1 MRRSLARSSAGCD
14 VCRADEMTRRHFM
27 NIAAR
32 SMLGVR
38 VLPYLGGLASLV
50 ARADGSSSSP
60 GATASSVIYLFMS
73 GGMSHLDT
81 FDPKPKRKELM
92 GPTEVIGSRAD
103 GIQVSGFLPKSAEVM
118 NKVCVINSMTST
130 DGAHEHG
137 SYILHTSYKMRGTV
151 EHPALGAWVIKL
163 GGKHKEDI
171 PGFVAID
178 TPPELSSGGFFGPTY
193 GAAPIGDPKQ
203 GLQDCRRPASVSAP
217 DFERRL
223 ALADRLN
230 RNFHEKFP
238 HEDVAAYSSLYE
250 QAVRLMKSKD
260 LKAFDIGDETAATK
274 ELYGESRFAQG
285 CLLARRLVEHGVRF
299 VEVSLGGWDT
309 HFDNFTAVEARCA
322 DFDQAYAALI
332 NDLAS
337 RGLLDK
343 TLVVVGTE
351 FGRTPEIQPQNRGG
365 RDHHPAAFSCL
376 LAGGGVKGGFKYG
389 STDGRGSRVRE
400 NPVQI
405 SDLNATIAHAL
416 GLELNEKLQ
425 SPSKRPFTIAD
436 AGVPVMGVF
445 A

>member
-1 MRRSLARSSAGCD
+1 MRRSSSSSCD

-38 VLPYLGGLASLV
+38 VMPYLGGLASLV
-50 ARADGSSSSP
+50 ARADGATSAP

-81 FDPKPKRKELM
+81 FDPKPKRKDLM
-92 GPTEVIGSRAD
+92 GRTEVIGSRAD
-103 GIQVSGFLPKSAEVM
+103 GIQVSGFLPKSAAVM
-118 NKVCVINSMTST
+118 DKVCVINSMTST

-137 SYILHTSYKMRGTV
+137 SYILHTSFPMRGTV

-163 GGKHKEDI
+163 GGKLKQDI

-178 TPPELSSGGFFGPTY
+178 TPAELSSAGFFGPTY

-203 GLQDCRRPASVSAP
+203 GLQDCRPPSSVSEA
-217 DFERRL
+217 DFQRRL

-230 RNFHEKFP
+230 RNFHEKVP

-250 QAVRLMKSKD
+250 QAVRLMKSED
-260 LKAFDIGDETAATK
+260 LKAFNIESETAATK
-274 ELYGESRFAQG
+274 ELYGPSRFAQG

-299 VEVSLGGWDT
+299 VEVTLGGWDT

-322 DFDQAYAALI
+322 EFDQAYAALI
-332 NDLAS
+332 GDLAS
-337 RGLLDK
+337 RGLLEK

-351 FGRTPEIQPQNRGG
+351 FGRTPEIQEQNRAG
-365 RDHHPAAFSCL
+365 RDHHPGAFSCV

-389 STDGRGSRVRE
+389 ATDGSGKKVRE
-400 NPVQI
+400 NHVKIP
-405 SDLNATIAHAL
+405 DLNATIAHAL
-416 GLELNEKLQ
+416 GLELDKKIQ

-436 AGVPVMGVF
+436 QGVPVLGVF

>member
-1 MRRSLARSSAGCD
+1 MRKSRSSSSSD
-14 VCRADEMTRRHFM
+14 VFHADEMTRRHFM

-38 VLPYLGGLASLV
+38 VMPYLGGLASLV
-50 ARADGSSSSP
+50 ARADGATSAP

-81 FDPKPKRKELM
+81 FDPKPKRKDLM
-92 GPTEVIGSRAD
+92 GRTEVIGSRAD
-103 GIQVSGFLPKSAEVM
+103 GIQVSGFLPKSAAVM
-118 NKVCVINSMTST
+118 DKVCVINSMTST

-137 SYILHTSYKMRGTV
+137 SYILHTSFPMRGTV

-163 GGKHKEDI
+163 GGKLKQDI

-178 TPPELSSGGFFGPTY
+178 TPAELSSAGFFGPTY

-203 GLQDCRRPASVSAP
+203 GLQDCRPPSSVSEA
-217 DFERRL
+217 DFQRRL

-250 QAVRLMKSKD
+250 QAVRLMKSED
-260 LKAFDIGDETAATK
+260 LKAFNIESETAATK
-274 ELYGESRFAQG
+274 ELYGPSRFAQG

-299 VEVSLGGWDT
+299 VEVTLGGWDT

-322 DFDQAYAALI
+322 EFDQAYAALI
-332 NDLAS
+332 GDLAS
-337 RGLLDK
+337 RGLLEK

-351 FGRTPEIQPQNRGG
+351 VGRTPEIQEQNRAG
-365 RDHHPAAFSCL
+365 RDHHPGAFSCV

-389 STDGRGSRVRE
+389 ATDGSGKKVRE
-400 NPVQI
+400 NHVKIP
-405 SDLNATIAHAL
+405 DLNATIAHAL
-416 GLELNEKLQ
+416 GLELDKKIQ

-436 AGVPVMGVF
+436 QGVPVLGVF

>member
-1 MRRSLARSSAGCD
+1 
-14 VCRADEMTRRHFM
+14 
-27 NIAAR
+27 
-32 SMLGVR
+32 MLGVR
-38 VLPYLGGLASLV
+38 VMPYLGGLASLV
-50 ARADGSSSSP
+50 ARADGATSAP

-81 FDPKPKRKELM
+81 FDPKPKRKDLM
-92 GPTEVIGSRAD
+92 GRTEVIGSRAD
-103 GIQVSGFLPKSAEVM
+103 GIQVSGFLPKSAAVM
-118 NKVCVINSMTST
+118 DKVCVINSMTST

-137 SYILHTSYKMRGTV
+137 SYILHTSFPMRGTV

-163 GGKHKEDI
+163 GGKLKQDI

-178 TPPELSSGGFFGPTY
+178 TPAELSSAGFFGPTY

-203 GLQDCRRPASVSAP
+203 GLQDCRPPSSVSEA
-217 DFERRL
+217 DFQRRL

-250 QAVRLMKSKD
+250 QAVRLMKSED
-260 LKAFDIGDETAATK
+260 LKAFNIESETAATK
-274 ELYGESRFAQG
+274 ELYGPSRFAQG

-299 VEVSLGGWDT
+299 VEVTLGGWDT

-322 DFDQAYAALI
+322 EFDQAYAALI
-332 NDLAS
+332 GDLAS
-337 RGLLDK
+337 RGLLEK

-351 FGRTPEIQPQNRGG
+351 FGRTPEIQEQNRAG
-365 RDHHPAAFSCL
+365 RDHHPGAFSCV

-389 STDGRGSRVRE
+389 ATDGSGKKVRE
-400 NPVQI
+400 NHVKIP
-405 SDLNATIAHAL
+405 DLNATIAHAL
-416 GLELNEKLQ
+416 GLELTKKIQ

-436 AGVPVMGVF
+436 QGVPVLGVF

>member
-1 MRRSLARSSAGCD
+1 MRKSRSSASGD
-14 VCRADEMTRRHFM
+14 VFHADEMTRRHFM

-38 VLPYLGGLASLV
+38 VMPYLGGLASLV
-50 ARADGSSSSP
+50 ARADGATSAP

-81 FDPKPKRKELM
+81 FDPKPKRKDLM
-92 GPTEVIGSRAD
+92 GRTEVIGSRAD

-118 NKVCVINSMTST
+118 DKVCVINSMTST

-137 SYILHTSYKMRGTV
+137 SYILHTSFPMRGTV

-163 GGKHKEDI
+163 GGKLKQDI

-178 TPPELSSGGFFGPTY
+178 TPAELSSAGFFGPTY

-203 GLQDCRRPASVSAP
+203 GLQDCRPPASVSES
-217 DFERRL
+217 DFQRRL

-230 RNFHEKFP
+230 RSFHEKFP

-250 QAVRLMKSKD
+250 QAVRLMKSED
-260 LKAFDIGDETAATK
+260 LKAFNIESETAATK
-274 ELYGESRFAQG
+274 ELYGQSRFAQG

-299 VEVSLGGWDT
+299 VEVTLGGWDT

-322 DFDQAYAALI
+322 EFDQAYAALI
-332 NDLAS
+332 GDLAS
-337 RGLLDK
+337 RGLLEK

-351 FGRTPEIQPQNRGG
+351 FGRTPEIQEQNRAG
-365 RDHHPAAFSCL
+365 RDHHPGAFSCV

-389 STDGRGSRVRE
+389 ATDGSGKKVRE
-400 NPVQI
+400 NHVKIP
-405 SDLNATIAHAL
+405 DLNATIGHAL
-416 GLELNEKLQ
+416 GLELDKKIQ

-436 AGVPVMGVF
+436 QGVPVLGVF

>member
-1 MRRSLARSSAGCD
+1 MRKSRSSASCD
-14 VCRADEMTRRHFM
+14 VCHADEMTRRHFM

-38 VLPYLGGLASLV
+38 VMPYLGGLASLV
-50 ARADGSSSSP
+50 ARADGSTSAP

-81 FDPKPKRKELM
+81 FDPKPKRKDLM
-92 GPTEVIGSRAD
+92 GRTEVIGSSAD
-103 GIQVSGFLPKSAEVM
+103 GIQVSGFLPKSAAVM
-118 NKVCVINSMTST
+118 DKVCVINSMTST

-137 SYILHTSYKMRGTV
+137 SYILHTSFPMRGTV

-163 GGKHKEDI
+163 GGKLKQDI

-178 TPPELSSGGFFGPTY
+178 TPAELSSAGFFGPTY

-203 GLQDCRRPASVSAP
+203 GLQDCRPPASVSES
-217 DFERRL
+217 DFQRRL

-230 RNFHEKFP
+230 RSFHEKFP

-250 QAVRLMKSKD
+250 QAVRLMKSED
-260 LKAFDIGDETAATK
+260 LKAFNIEGESAATK
-274 ELYGESRFAQG
+274 ELYGQSRFAQG

-299 VEVSLGGWDT
+299 VEVTLGGWDT
-309 HFDNFTAVEARCA
+309 HFDNFTAVEARCSE
-322 DFDQAYAALI
+322 FDQAYAALI
-332 NDLAS
+332 GDLAS
-337 RGLLDK
+337 RGLLEK

-351 FGRTPEIQPQNRGG
+351 FGRTPEIQEQNRAG
-365 RDHHPAAFSCL
+365 RDHHPGAFSCV

-389 STDGRGSRVRE
+389 ETDGSGKKVRE
-400 NPVQI
+400 NHVKIP
-405 SDLNATIAHAL
+405 DLNATIGHAL
-416 GLELNEKLQ
+416 GLELDKKIQ

-436 AGVPVMGVF
+436 QGVPVLGVF

>member
-1 MRRSLARSSAGCD
+1 
-14 VCRADEMTRRHFM
+14 
-27 NIAAR
+27 
-32 SMLGVR
+32 MLGVR
-38 VLPYLGGLASLV
+38 VMPYLGGLASLV
-50 ARADGSSSSP
+50 ARADGATSAP

-81 FDPKPKRKELM
+81 FDPKPKRKDLM
-92 GPTEVIGSRAD
+92 GRTEVIGSRAD
-103 GIQVSGFLPKSAEVM
+103 GIQVSGFLPKSAAVM
-118 NKVCVINSMTST
+118 DKVCVINSMTST

-137 SYILHTSYKMRGTV
+137 SYILHTSFPMRGTV

-163 GGKHKEDI
+163 GGKLKQDI

-178 TPPELSSGGFFGPTY
+178 TPAELSSAGFFGPTY

-203 GLQDCRRPASVSAP
+203 GLQDCRPPSSVSEA
-217 DFERRL
+217 DFQRRL

-250 QAVRLMKSKD
+250 QAVRLMKSED
-260 LKAFDIGDETAATK
+260 LKAFNIESETAATK
-274 ELYGESRFAQG
+274 ELYGPSRFAQG

-299 VEVSLGGWDT
+299 VEVTLGGWDT

-322 DFDQAYAALI
+322 EFDQAYAALI
-332 NDLAS
+332 GDLAS
-337 RGLLDK
+337 RGLLEK

-351 FGRTPEIQPQNRGG
+351 FGRTPEIQEQNRAG
-365 RDHHPAAFSCL
+365 RDHHPGAFSCV

-389 STDGRGSRVRE
+389 ATDGSGKKVRE
-400 NPVQI
+400 NHVKIP
-405 SDLNATIAHAL
+405 DLNATIAHAL
-416 GLELNEKLQ
+416 GLELDKKIQ

-436 AGVPVMGVF
+436 QGVPVLGVF

>member
-1 MRRSLARSSAGCD
+1 MRKSRSSASGD
-14 VCRADEMTRRHFM
+14 VFRADEMTRRHFM

-38 VLPYLGGLASLV
+38 VMPYLGGLASLV
-50 ARADGSSSSP
+50 ARADGATSAP

-81 FDPKPKRKELM
+81 FDPKPKRKDLM
-92 GPTEVIGSRAD
+92 GRTVVIGSRAD
-103 GIQVSGFLPKSAEVM
+103 GIQVSGFLPKSAAVM
-118 NKVCVINSMTST
+118 DKVCVINSMTST

-137 SYILHTSYKMRGTV
+137 SYILHTSFPMRGTV

-163 GGKHKEDI
+163 GGKLKQDI

-178 TPPELSSGGFFGPTY
+178 TPAELSSAGFFGPTY

-203 GLQDCRRPASVSAP
+203 GLQDCRPPASVSES
-217 DFERRL
+217 DFQRRL

-230 RNFHEKFP
+230 RSFHEKFP

-250 QAVRLMKSKD
+250 QAVRLMKSED
-260 LKAFDIGDETAATK
+260 LKAFNIESETAATK
-274 ELYGESRFAQG
+274 ELYGPSRFAQG

-299 VEVSLGGWDT
+299 VEVTLGGWDT

-322 DFDQAYAALI
+322 EFDQAYAALI
-332 NDLAS
+332 GDLAS
-337 RGLLDK
+337 RGLLEK

-351 FGRTPEIQPQNRGG
+351 FGRTPEIQEQNRAG
-365 RDHHPAAFSCL
+365 RDHHPGAFSCV

-389 STDGRGSRVRE
+389 ATDGSGKKVRE
-400 NPVQI
+400 NHVKIP
-405 SDLNATIAHAL
+405 DLNATIGHAL
-416 GLELNEKLQ
+416 GLELDKKIQ

-436 AGVPVMGVF
+436 QGVPVLGVF

>member
-1 MRRSLARSSAGCD
+1 MTRSRTRSSGCD

-38 VLPYLGGLASLV
+38 VMPWLGGLASLV
-50 ARADGSSSSP
+50 ARADGSTAAP

-103 GIQVSGFLPKSAEVM
+103 GIQVSGFLPKSAAVM
-118 NKVCVINSMTST
+118 DKVCVINSMTST

-137 SYILHTSYKMRGTV
+137 SYILHTGYKLRGTV

-163 GGKHKEDI
+163 GGKLKQDI

-178 TPPELSSGGFFGPTY
+178 TAAELSSGGFFGPTY
-193 GAAPIGDPKQ
+193 GAAPIGDPKK
-203 GLQDCRRPASVSAP
+203 GLQDSRPPAGLSGS
-217 DFERRL
+217 DFDRRL
-223 ALADRLN
+223 SLADSLN
-230 RNFHEKFP
+230 RSFHEKFP
-238 HEDVAAYSSLYE
+238 GSDVQEYGKLYE
-250 QAVRLMKSKD
+250 QAVRLMKSED
-260 LKAFDIGDETAATK
+260 LKAFDITGETDVTK
-274 ELYGESRFAQG
+274 ALYGESRFAQG

-299 VEVSLGGWDT
+299 VEVTLGGWDT

-332 NDLAS
+332 DDLSS

-365 RDHHPAAFSCL
+365 RDHHPSAFSCL

-389 STDGRGSRVRE
+389 ETDGRGSRVRQ

-405 SDLNATIAHAL
+405 PDLNATIAHAL
-416 GLELNEKLQ
+416 GLKLDEKLY

-436 AGVPVMGVF
+436 KGAPVMGVF

>member
-1 MRRSLARSSAGCD
+1 MRKSRSSSSSD
-14 VCRADEMTRRHFM
+14 VFHADEMTRRHFM

-38 VLPYLGGLASLV
+38 VMPYLGGLASLV
-50 ARADGSSSSP
+50 ARADGATSAP

-81 FDPKPKRKELM
+81 FDPKPKRKDLM
-92 GPTEVIGSRAD
+92 GRTEVIGSRAD
-103 GIQVSGFLPKSAEVM
+103 GIQVSGFLPKSAAVM
-118 NKVCVINSMTST
+118 DKVCVINSMTST

-137 SYILHTSYKMRGTV
+137 SYILHTSFPMRGTV

-163 GGKHKEDI
+163 GGKLKQDI

-178 TPPELSSGGFFGPTY
+178 TPAELSSAGFFGPTY

-203 GLQDCRRPASVSAP
+203 GLQDCRPPSSVSEA
-217 DFERRL
+217 DFQRRL

-250 QAVRLMKSKD
+250 QAVRLMKSED
-260 LKAFDIGDETAATK
+260 LKAFNIESETAATK
-274 ELYGESRFAQG
+274 ELYGPSRFAQG

-299 VEVSLGGWDT
+299 VEVTLGGWDT

-322 DFDQAYAALI
+322 EFDQAYAALI
-332 NDLAS
+332 GDLAS
-337 RGLLDK
+337 RGLLEK

-351 FGRTPEIQPQNRGG
+351 FGRTPEIQEQNRAG
-365 RDHHPAAFSCL
+365 RDHHPGAFSCV

-389 STDGRGSRVRE
+389 ATDGSGKKVRE
-400 NPVQI
+400 NHVKIP
-405 SDLNATIAHAL
+405 DLNATIAHAL
-416 GLELNEKLQ
+416 GLELDKKIQ

-436 AGVPVMGVF
+436 QGVPVLGVF

>member
-1 MRRSLARSSAGCD
+1 MRKSRSSSSSD
-14 VCRADEMTRRHFM
+14 VFHADEMTRRHFM

-38 VLPYLGGLASLV
+38 VMPYLGGLASLV
-50 ARADGSSSSP
+50 ARADGATSAP

-81 FDPKPKRKELM
+81 FDPKPKRKDLM
-92 GPTEVIGSRAD
+92 GRTEVIGSRAD
-103 GIQVSGFLPKSAEVM
+103 GIQVSGFLPKSAAVM
-118 NKVCVINSMTST
+118 DKVCVINSMTST

-137 SYILHTSYKMRGTV
+137 SYILHTSFPMRGTV

-163 GGKHKEDI
+163 GGKLKQDI

-178 TPPELSSGGFFGPTY
+178 TPAELSSAGFFGPTY

-203 GLQDCRRPASVSAP
+203 GLQDCRPPASVSEA
-217 DFERRL
+217 DFQRRL

-250 QAVRLMKSKD
+250 QAVRLMKSED
-260 LKAFDIGDETAATK
+260 LKAFNIESETAATK
-274 ELYGESRFAQG
+274 ELYGPSRFAQG

-299 VEVSLGGWDT
+299 VEVTLGGWDT

-322 DFDQAYAALI
+322 EFDQAYAALI

-337 RGLLDK
+337 RGLLEK

-351 FGRTPEIQPQNRGG
+351 FGRTPEIQEQNRAG
-365 RDHHPAAFSCL
+365 RDHHPGAFSCV

-389 STDGRGSRVRE
+389 ATDGSGKKVRE
-400 NPVQI
+400 NHVKIP
-405 SDLNATIAHAL
+405 DLNATIAHAL
-416 GLELNEKLQ
+416 GLELTKKIQ

-436 AGVPVMGVF
+436 QGVPVLGVF

>member
-1 MRRSLARSSAGCD
+1 
-14 VCRADEMTRRHFM
+14 MTRRHFM

-38 VLPYLGGLASLV
+38 VMPWLGGLASLV
-50 ARADGSSSSP
+50 PRADGATSAP
-60 GATASSVIYLFMS
+60 GATASNVIYLFMS

-103 GIQVSGFLPKSAEVM
+103 GIQVSGFLPKTSGIM
-118 NKVCVINSMTST
+118 DKVCVINSMTST

-137 SYILHTSYKMRGTV
+137 GYILHTSYKMRGTV

-163 GGKHKEDI
+163 GGKHKQDI

-178 TPPELSSGGFFGPTY
+178 TAPDISSGGFFGPTY

-203 GLQDCRRPASVSAP
+203 GLQDSHRPGAVSAS
-217 DFERRL
+217 DFDRRV

-230 RNFHEKFP
+230 RSFHEKFP
-238 HEDVAAYSSLYE
+238 SSDVQEYGKLYA
-250 QAVRLMKSKD
+250 QAVRLMKSED
-260 LKAFDIGDETAATK
+260 LKAFDIGGETDVTNA
-274 ELYGESRFAQG
+274 LYGESRFAQG

-299 VEVSLGGWDT
+299 VEVTLGGWDT
-309 HFDNFTAVEARCA
+309 HFDNFTAVKARCA
-322 DFDQAYAALI
+322 EFDQAYAALI
-332 NDLAS
+332 GDLAG
-337 RGLLDK
+337 RGLLEK

-376 LAGGGVKGGFKYG
+376 LAGGGVKGGFKFG
-389 STDGRGSRVRE
+389 ETDGRGSRVRQ

-405 SDLNATIAHAL
+405 PDLNATIAHAL
-416 GLELNEKLQ
+416 GLKLDDKLF
-425 SPSKRPFTIAD
+425 SPNKRPFTIAD
-436 AGVPVMGVF
+436 KGVPVMGVF

>member
-1 MRRSLARSSAGCD
+1 
-14 VCRADEMTRRHFM
+14 MTRRHFM

-38 VLPYLGGLASLV
+38 VMPYLGGLASLV
-50 ARADGSSSSP
+50 ARADGATSAP
-60 GATASSVIYLFMS
+60 GAMASSVIYLFMS

-81 FDPKPKRKELM
+81 FDPKPKRKDLM
-92 GPTEVIGSRAD
+92 GRTEVIGSRAD
-103 GIQVSGFLPKSAEVM
+103 GIQVSGFLPKSAAVM
-118 NKVCVINSMTST
+118 DKVCVINSMTST

-137 SYILHTSYKMRGTV
+137 SYILHTSFPMRGTV

-163 GGKHKEDI
+163 GGKLKQDI

-178 TPPELSSGGFFGPTY
+178 TPAELSSAGFFGPTY

-203 GLQDCRRPASVSAP
+203 GLQDCRPPASVSEA
-217 DFERRL
+217 DFQRRL

-250 QAVRLMKSKD
+250 QAVRLMKSED
-260 LKAFDIGDETAATK
+260 LKAFNIESETAATK
-274 ELYGESRFAQG
+274 ELYGPSRFAQG

-299 VEVSLGGWDT
+299 VEVTLGGWDT

-322 DFDQAYAALI
+322 EFDQAYAALI
-332 NDLAS
+332 GDLAS
-337 RGLLDK
+337 RGLLEK

-351 FGRTPEIQPQNRGG
+351 FGRTPEIQEQNRAG
-365 RDHHPAAFSCL
+365 RDHHPGAFSCV

-389 STDGRGSRVRE
+389 ATDGSGKKVRE
-400 NPVQI
+400 NHVKIP
-405 SDLNATIAHAL
+405 DLNATIAHAL
-416 GLELNEKLQ
+416 GLELDKKIQ

-436 AGVPVMGVF
+436 QGVPVLGVF

>member
-1 MRRSLARSSAGCD
+1 
-14 VCRADEMTRRHFM
+14 MTRRHFM

-38 VLPYLGGLASLV
+38 VMPYLGGLASLV
-50 ARADGSSSSP
+50 ARADGATSGP

-81 FDPKPKRKELM
+81 FDPKPKRKDLM
-92 GPTEVIGSRAD
+92 GRTEVIGSRAD
-103 GIQVSGFLPKSAEVM
+103 GIQVSGFLPKSAAVM
-118 NKVCVINSMTST
+118 DKVCVINSMTST

-137 SYILHTSYKMRGTV
+137 SYILHTSFPMRGTV

-163 GGKHKEDI
+163 GGKLKQDI

-178 TPPELSSGGFFGPTY
+178 TPAELSSAGFFGPTY

-203 GLQDCRRPASVSAP
+203 GLQDCRPPASVSEA
-217 DFERRL
+217 DFQRRL

-250 QAVRLMKSKD
+250 QAVRLMKSED
-260 LKAFDIGDETAATK
+260 LKAFNIESETAATK
-274 ELYGESRFAQG
+274 ELYGPSRFAQG

-299 VEVSLGGWDT
+299 VEVTLGGWDT
-309 HFDNFTAVEARCA
+309 HFDNFTAVEARCSE
-322 DFDQAYAALI
+322 FDQAYAALI

-337 RGLLDK
+337 RGLLEK

-351 FGRTPEIQPQNRGG
+351 FGRTPEIQEQNRAG
-365 RDHHPAAFSCL
+365 RDHHPGAFSCV

-389 STDGRGSRVRE
+389 ATDGSGKKVRE
-400 NPVQI
+400 NHVKIP
-405 SDLNATIAHAL
+405 DLNATIAHAL
-416 GLELNEKLQ
+416 GLELDKKIQ

-436 AGVPVMGVF
+436 QGVPVLGVF

>member
-1 MRRSLARSSAGCD
+1 
-14 VCRADEMTRRHFM
+14 M

-38 VLPYLGGLASLV
+38 VMPYLGGLASLV
-50 ARADGSSSSP
+50 ARADGATSAP

-81 FDPKPKRKELM
+81 FDPKPKRKDLM
-92 GPTEVIGSRAD
+92 GRTEVIGSRAD
-103 GIQVSGFLPKSAEVM
+103 GIQVSGFLPKSAAVM
-118 NKVCVINSMTST
+118 DKVCVINSMTST

-137 SYILHTSYKMRGTV
+137 SYILHTSFPMRGTV

-163 GGKHKEDI
+163 GGKLKQDI

-178 TPPELSSGGFFGPTY
+178 TPAELSSAGFFGPTY

-203 GLQDCRRPASVSAP
+203 GLQDCRPPSSVSEA
-217 DFERRL
+217 DFQRRL

-250 QAVRLMKSKD
+250 QAVRLMKSED
-260 LKAFDIGDETAATK
+260 LKAFNIESETAATK
-274 ELYGESRFAQG
+274 ELYGPSRFAQG

-299 VEVSLGGWDT
+299 VEVTLGGWDT

-322 DFDQAYAALI
+322 EFDQAYAALI
-332 NDLAS
+332 GDLAS
-337 RGLLDK
+337 RGLLEK

-351 FGRTPEIQPQNRGG
+351 FGRTPEIQEQNRAG
-365 RDHHPAAFSCL
+365 RDHHPGAFSCV

-389 STDGRGSRVRE
+389 ATDGSGKKVRE
-400 NPVQI
+400 NHVKIP
-405 SDLNATIAHAL
+405 DLNATIAHAL
-416 GLELNEKLQ
+416 GLELDKKIQ

-436 AGVPVMGVF
+436 QGVPVLGVF

>member
-1 MRRSLARSSAGCD
+1 MRKSRSSSSSD
-14 VCRADEMTRRHFM
+14 VFHADEMTRRHFM

-38 VLPYLGGLASLV
+38 VMPYLGGLASLV
-50 ARADGSSSSP
+50 ARADGATSAP

-81 FDPKPKRKELM
+81 FDPKPKRKDLM
-92 GPTEVIGSRAD
+92 GRTEVIGSRAD
-103 GIQVSGFLPKSAEVM
+103 GIQVSGFLPKSAAVM
-118 NKVCVINSMTST
+118 DKVCVINSMTST

-137 SYILHTSYKMRGTV
+137 SYILHTSFPMRGTV

-163 GGKHKEDI
+163 GGKLKQDI

-178 TPPELSSGGFFGPTY
+178 TPAELSSAGFFGPTY

-203 GLQDCRRPASVSAP
+203 GLQDCRPPSSVSEA
-217 DFERRL
+217 DFQRRL

-250 QAVRLMKSKD
+250 QAVRLMKSED
-260 LKAFDIGDETAATK
+260 LKAFNIESETAATK
-274 ELYGESRFAQG
+274 ELYGPSRFAQG

-299 VEVSLGGWDT
+299 VEVTLGGWDT

-322 DFDQAYAALI
+322 EFDQAYAALI
-332 NDLAS
+332 CDLAS
-337 RGLLDK
+337 RGLLEK

-351 FGRTPEIQPQNRGG
+351 FGRTPEIQEQNRAG
-365 RDHHPAAFSCL
+365 RDHHPGAFSCV

-389 STDGRGSRVRE
+389 ATDGSGKKVRE
-400 NPVQI
+400 NHVKIP
-405 SDLNATIAHAL
+405 DLNATIAHAL
-416 GLELNEKLQ
+416 GLELDKKIQ

-436 AGVPVMGVF
+436 QGVPVLGVF

>member
-1 MRRSLARSSAGCD
+1 MRKSRSSSSSD
-14 VCRADEMTRRHFM
+14 VFHADEMTRRHFM

-38 VLPYLGGLASLV
+38 VMPYLGGLASLV
-50 ARADGSSSSP
+50 ARADGATSAP

-81 FDPKPKRKELM
+81 FDPKPKRKDLM
-92 GPTEVIGSRAD
+92 GRTEVIGSRAD
-103 GIQVSGFLPKSAEVM
+103 GIQVSGFLPKSAAVM
-118 NKVCVINSMTST
+118 DKVCVINSMTST

-137 SYILHTSYKMRGTV
+137 SYILHTSFPMRGTV

-163 GGKHKEDI
+163 GGKLKQDI

-178 TPPELSSGGFFGPTY
+178 TPAELSSAGFFGPTY

-203 GLQDCRRPASVSAP
+203 GLQDCRPPSSVSEA
-217 DFERRL
+217 DFQRRL

-250 QAVRLMKSKD
+250 QAVRLMKSED
-260 LKAFDIGDETAATK
+260 LKAFNIESETAATK
-274 ELYGESRFAQG
+274 ELYGPSRFAQG

-299 VEVSLGGWDT
+299 VEVTLGGWDT
-309 HFDNFTAVEARCA
+309 HFDNFTAVEARCSE
-322 DFDQAYAALI
+322 FDQAYAALI

-337 RGLLDK
+337 RGLLEK

-351 FGRTPEIQPQNRGG
+351 FGRTPEIQEQNRAG
-365 RDHHPAAFSCL
+365 RDHHPGAFSCV

-389 STDGRGSRVRE
+389 ATDGSGKKVRE
-400 NPVQI
+400 NHVKIP
-405 SDLNATIAHAL
+405 DLNATIAHAL
-416 GLELNEKLQ
+416 GLELTKKIQ

-436 AGVPVMGVF
+436 QGVPVLGVF

>member
-1 MRRSLARSSAGCD
+1 
-14 VCRADEMTRRHFM
+14 M
-27 NIAAR
+27 NIAAK

-38 VLPYLGGLASLV
+38 IMPWLGGLSSLV
-50 ARADGSSSSP
+50 ARADGATSTP
-60 GATASSVIYLFMS
+60 GAKASSVIYLFMS

-81 FDPKPKRKELM
+81 FDPKPSRKELM

-103 GIQVSGFLPKSAEVM
+103 GIQVSGFLPKSADVM
-118 NKVCVINSMTST
+118 GKVCVINSMTST

-137 SYILHTSYKMRGTV
+137 SYILHTSYKLRGTV

-163 GGKHKEDI
+163 GGKLKEDI

-178 TPPELSSGGFFGPTY
+178 TPAELSGGGFLGPTY

-203 GLQDCRRPASVSAP
+203 GLQDSTRPASVNAS
-217 DFERRL
+217 DFARRL

-230 RNFHEKFP
+230 RAFHEKFP
-238 HEDVAAYSSLYE
+238 GSDVQEYSKLYE
-250 QAVRLMKSKD
+250 QAVRLMKSED
-260 LKAFDIGDETAATK
+260 LKAFDINDETDATK
-274 ELYGESRFAQG
+274 VLYGESRFAQG

-299 VEVSLGGWDT
+299 VEVALGGWDT

-322 DFDQAYAALI
+322 EFDQAFAALI

-389 STDGRGSRVRE
+389 ETDGRGSRVRQ

-405 SDLNATIAHAL
+405 PDLNATIAYAL
-416 GLELNEKLQ
+416 GLKLDEKLQ

-436 AGVPVMGVF
+436 KGVPVMGVF

>member
-1 MRRSLARSSAGCD
+1 MGRTSSELKGQAVWQLLAYSGGTRSNHGAACSSCA
-14 VCRADEMTRRHFM
+14 
-27 NIAAR
+27 
-32 SMLGVR
+32 
-38 VLPYLGGLASLV
+38 
-50 ARADGSSSSP
+50 
-60 GATASSVIYLFMS
+60 ATASSVIYLFMS

-81 FDPKPKRKELM
+81 FDPKPKRKDLM
-92 GPTEVIGSRAD
+92 GRTEVIGSSAD
-103 GIQVSGFLPKSAEVM
+103 GIQVSGFLPKSAAVM
-118 NKVCVINSMTST
+118 DKVCVINSMTST

-137 SYILHTSYKMRGTV
+137 SYILHTSFPMRGTV

-163 GGKHKEDI
+163 GGKLKQDI

-178 TPPELSSGGFFGPTY
+178 TPAELSSAGFFGPTY

-203 GLQDCRRPASVSAP
+203 GLQDCRPPASVSEA
-217 DFERRL
+217 DFQRRL

-250 QAVRLMKSKD
+250 QAVRLMKSED
-260 LKAFDIGDETAATK
+260 LKAFNIESETAATK
-274 ELYGESRFAQG
+274 ELYGPSRFAQG

-299 VEVSLGGWDT
+299 VEVTLGGWDT

-322 DFDQAYAALI
+322 EFDQAYAALI
-332 NDLAS
+332 GDLAS
-337 RGLLDK
+337 RGLLEK

-351 FGRTPEIQPQNRGG
+351 FGRTPEIQEQNRAG
-365 RDHHPAAFSCL
+365 RDHHPGAFSCV

-389 STDGRGSRVRE
+389 ATDGSGKKVRE
-400 NPVQI
+400 NHVKIP
-405 SDLNATIAHAL
+405 DLNATIAHAL
-416 GLELNEKLQ
+416 GLELDKKIQ

-436 AGVPVMGVF
+436 QGVPVLGVF

>member
-1 MRRSLARSSAGCD
+1 MRKSRSSSSSD
-14 VCRADEMTRRHFM
+14 VFHADEMTRRHFM

-38 VLPYLGGLASLV
+38 VMPYLGGLASLV
-50 ARADGSSSSP
+50 ARADGATSAP

-81 FDPKPKRKELM
+81 FDPKPKRKDLM
-92 GPTEVIGSRAD
+92 GRTEVIGSRAD
-103 GIQVSGFLPKSAEVM
+103 GIQVSGFLPKSAAVM
-118 NKVCVINSMTST
+118 DKVCVINSMTST

-137 SYILHTSYKMRGTV
+137 SYILHTSFPMRGTV

-163 GGKHKEDI
+163 GGKLKQDI

-178 TPPELSSGGFFGPTY
+178 TPAELSSAGFFGPIY

-203 GLQDCRRPASVSAP
+203 GLQDCRPPASVSEA
-217 DFERRL
+217 DFQRRL

-250 QAVRLMKSKD
+250 QAVRLMKSED
-260 LKAFDIGDETAATK
+260 LKAFNIESETAATK
-274 ELYGESRFAQG
+274 ELYGPSRFAQG

-299 VEVSLGGWDT
+299 VEVTLGGWDT
-309 HFDNFTAVEARCA
+309 HFDNFTAVEARCSE
-322 DFDQAYAALI
+322 FDQAYAALI

-337 RGLLDK
+337 RGLLEK

-351 FGRTPEIQPQNRGG
+351 FGRTPEIQEQNRAG
-365 RDHHPAAFSCL
+365 RDHHPGAFSCV

-389 STDGRGSRVRE
+389 ATDGSGKKVRE
-400 NPVQI
+400 NHVKIP
-405 SDLNATIAHAL
+405 DLNATIAHAL
-416 GLELNEKLQ
+416 GLELTKKIQ

-436 AGVPVMGVF
+436 QGVPVLGVF

>member
-1 MRRSLARSSAGCD
+1 
-14 VCRADEMTRRHFM
+14 MTRRHFM

-38 VLPYLGGLASLV
+38 VMPYLGGLASLV
-50 ARADGSSSSP
+50 ARADGATSAP

-81 FDPKPKRKELM
+81 FDPKPKRKDLM
-92 GPTEVIGSRAD
+92 GRTEVIGSRAD
-103 GIQVSGFLPKSAEVM
+103 GIQVSGFLPKSAAVM
-118 NKVCVINSMTST
+118 DKVCVINSMTST

-137 SYILHTSYKMRGTV
+137 SYILHTSFPMRGTV

-163 GGKHKEDI
+163 GGKLKQDI

-178 TPPELSSGGFFGPTY
+178 TPAELSSAGFFGPTY

-203 GLQDCRRPASVSAP
+203 GLQDCRPPSSVSEA
-217 DFERRL
+217 DFQRRL

-250 QAVRLMKSKD
+250 QAVRLMKSED
-260 LKAFDIGDETAATK
+260 LKAFNIESETAATK
-274 ELYGESRFAQG
+274 ELYGPSRFAQG

-299 VEVSLGGWDT
+299 VEVTLGGWDT

-322 DFDQAYAALI
+322 EFDQAYAALI
-332 NDLAS
+332 GDLAS
-337 RGLLDK
+337 RGLLEK

-351 FGRTPEIQPQNRGG
+351 FGRTPEIQEQNRAG
-365 RDHHPAAFSCL
+365 RDHHPGAFSCV

-389 STDGRGSRVRE
+389 ATDGSGKKGRE
-400 NPVQI
+400 NQVKIP
-405 SDLNATIAHAL
+405 DLNATIAHAL
-416 GLELNEKLQ
+416 GLELDKKIQ

-436 AGVPVMGVF
+436 QGVPVLGVF

>member
-1 MRRSLARSSAGCD
+1 MRKSRSSSSSD
-14 VCRADEMTRRHFM
+14 VFHADEMTRRHFM

-32 SMLGVR
+32 FMLGVR
-38 VLPYLGGLASLV
+38 VMPYLGGLASLV
-50 ARADGSSSSP
+50 ARADGATSAP

-81 FDPKPKRKELM
+81 FDPKPKRKDLM
-92 GPTEVIGSRAD
+92 GRTEVIGSRAD
-103 GIQVSGFLPKSAEVM
+103 GIQVSGFLPKSAAVM
-118 NKVCVINSMTST
+118 DKVCVINSMTST

-137 SYILHTSYKMRGTV
+137 SYILHTSFPMRGTV

-163 GGKHKEDI
+163 GGKLKQDI

-178 TPPELSSGGFFGPTY
+178 TPAELSSAGFFGPTY

-203 GLQDCRRPASVSAP
+203 GLQDCRPPSSVSEA
-217 DFERRL
+217 DFQRRL

-250 QAVRLMKSKD
+250 QAVRLMKSED
-260 LKAFDIGDETAATK
+260 LKAFNIESETAATK
-274 ELYGESRFAQG
+274 ELYGPSRFAQG

-299 VEVSLGGWDT
+299 VEVTLGGWDT

-322 DFDQAYAALI
+322 EFDQAYAALI
-332 NDLAS
+332 GDLAS
-337 RGLLDK
+337 RGLLEK

-351 FGRTPEIQPQNRGG
+351 FGRTPEIQEQNRAG
-365 RDHHPAAFSCL
+365 RDHHPGAFSCV

-389 STDGRGSRVRE
+389 ATDGSGKKVRE
-400 NPVQI
+400 NHVKIP
-405 SDLNATIAHAL
+405 DLNATIAHAL
-416 GLELNEKLQ
+416 GLELDKKIQ

-436 AGVPVMGVF
+436 QGVPVLGVF

>member
-1 MRRSLARSSAGCD
+1 MRRSSSSSCD

-38 VLPYLGGLASLV
+38 VMPYLGGLASLV
-50 ARADGSSSSP
+50 ARADGATSAP

-81 FDPKPKRKELM
+81 FDPKPKRKDLM
-92 GPTEVIGSRAD
+92 GRTEVIGSRAD
-103 GIQVSGFLPKSAEVM
+103 GIQVSGFLPKSAAVM
-118 NKVCVINSMTST
+118 DKVCVINSMTST

-137 SYILHTSYKMRGTV
+137 SYILHTSFPMRGTV

-163 GGKHKEDI
+163 GGKLKQDI

-178 TPPELSSGGFFGPTY
+178 TPAELSSAGFFGPTY

-203 GLQDCRRPASVSAP
+203 GLQDCRPPASVSEA
-217 DFERRL
+217 DFQRRL

-250 QAVRLMKSKD
+250 QAVRLMKSED
-260 LKAFDIGDETAATK
+260 LKAFNIESETAATK
-274 ELYGESRFAQG
+274 ELYGPSRFAQG

-299 VEVSLGGWDT
+299 VEVTLGGWDT

-322 DFDQAYAALI
+322 EFDQAYAALI
-332 NDLAS
+332 GDLAS
-337 RGLLDK
+337 RGLLEK

-351 FGRTPEIQPQNRGG
+351 FGRTPEIQEQNRAG
-365 RDHHPAAFSCL
+365 RDHHPGAFSCV

-389 STDGRGSRVRE
+389 ATDGSGKKVRE
-400 NPVQI
+400 NHVKIP
-405 SDLNATIAHAL
+405 DLNATIAHAL
-416 GLELNEKLQ
+416 GLELDKKIQ

-436 AGVPVMGVF
+436 QGVPVLGVF

>member
-1 MRRSLARSSAGCD
+1 
-14 VCRADEMTRRHFM
+14 MTRRHFM

-38 VLPYLGGLASLV
+38 VMPYLGGLASLV
-50 ARADGSSSSP
+50 ARADGATSAP

-81 FDPKPKRKELM
+81 FDPKPKRKDLM
-92 GPTEVIGSRAD
+92 GRTEVIGSRAD
-103 GIQVSGFLPKSAEVM
+103 GIQVSGFLPKSAAVM
-118 NKVCVINSMTST
+118 DKVCVINSMTST

-137 SYILHTSYKMRGTV
+137 SYILHTSFPMRGTV

-163 GGKHKEDI
+163 GGKLKQDI

-178 TPPELSSGGFFGPTY
+178 TPAELSSAGFFGPTY

-203 GLQDCRRPASVSAP
+203 GLQDCRPPSSVSEA
-217 DFERRL
+217 DFQRRL

-250 QAVRLMKSKD
+250 QAVRLMKSED
-260 LKAFDIGDETAATK
+260 LKAFNIESETAATK
-274 ELYGESRFAQG
+274 ELYGPSRFAQG

-299 VEVSLGGWDT
+299 VEVTLGGWDT

-322 DFDQAYAALI
+322 EFDQAYAALI
-332 NDLAS
+332 GDLAS
-337 RGLLDK
+337 RGLLEK

-351 FGRTPEIQPQNRGG
+351 FGRTPEIQEQNRAG
-365 RDHHPAAFSCL
+365 RDHHPGAFSCV

-389 STDGRGSRVRE
+389 ATDGSGKKVRE
-400 NPVQI
+400 NHVKIP
-405 SDLNATIAHAL
+405 DLNATIAHAL
-416 GLELNEKLQ
+416 GLELDKKIQ

-436 AGVPVMGVF
+436 QGVPVLGVF

>member
-1 MRRSLARSSAGCD
+1 MRKSRSSASGN
-14 VCRADEMTRRHFM
+14 VFHADEMTRRHFM

-38 VLPYLGGLASLV
+38 VMPYLGGLASLV
-50 ARADGSSSSP
+50 ARADGATSAP

-81 FDPKPKRKELM
+81 FDPKPKRKDLM
-92 GPTEVIGSRAD
+92 GRTEVIGSRAD
-103 GIQVSGFLPKSAEVM
+103 GIQVSGFLPKSAAVM
-118 NKVCVINSMTST
+118 DKVCVINSMTST

-137 SYILHTSYKMRGTV
+137 SYILHTSFPMRGTV

-163 GGKHKEDI
+163 GGKLKQDI

-178 TPPELSSGGFFGPTY
+178 TPAELSSAGFFGPTY

-203 GLQDCRRPASVSAP
+203 GLQDCRPPASVSES
-217 DFERRL
+217 DFQRRL

-230 RNFHEKFP
+230 RSFHEKFP

-250 QAVRLMKSKD
+250 QAVRLMKSED
-260 LKAFDIGDETAATK
+260 LKAFNIESETAATK
-274 ELYGESRFAQG
+274 ELYGQSRFAQG

-299 VEVSLGGWDT
+299 VEVTLGGWDT

-322 DFDQAYAALI
+322 EFDQAYAALI

-337 RGLLDK
+337 RGLLEK

-351 FGRTPEIQPQNRGG
+351 FGRTPEIQEQNRAG
-365 RDHHPAAFSCL
+365 RDHHPGAFSCV

-389 STDGRGSRVRE
+389 ATDGSGKKVRE
-400 NPVQI
+400 NHVKIP
-405 SDLNATIAHAL
+405 DLNATIGHAL
-416 GLELNEKLQ
+416 GLELDKKIQ

-436 AGVPVMGVF
+436 QGVPVLGVF

>member
-1 MRRSLARSSAGCD
+1 MMRYRKNSGAACD
-14 VCRADEMTRRHFM
+14 LCRQDAMTRRHFM

-38 VLPYLGGLASLV
+38 VMPYLGGLASLV
-50 ARADGSSSSP
+50 GRADGSSSAP
-60 GATASSVIYLFMS
+60 GAKASSVIYLFMS

-81 FDPKPKRKELM
+81 FDPKPRRKDLM
-92 GPTEVIGSRAD
+92 GPTEAIGSKAD
-103 GIQVSGFLPKSAEVM
+103 GIQVGSFLPKSAEVM
-118 NKVCVINSMTST
+118 DKVCVVNSMTST

-137 SYILHTSYKMRGTV
+137 SYILHTSYPMRGTV

-163 GGKHKEDI
+163 GGKHKQDI

-178 TPPELSSGGFFGPTY
+178 TPAELSSGGFFGPIY
-193 GAAPIGDPKQ
+193 GAAPIGDPNQ
-203 GLQDCRRPASVSAP
+203 GLQDCRRPSSVSAD

-230 RNFHEKFP
+230 RNFHERFP
-238 HEDVAAYSSLYE
+238 HKDVAAYSSLYE
-250 QAVRLMKSKD
+250 QAVRLMKSED
-260 LKAFDIGDETAATK
+260 LKAFDIRGETDATK
-274 ELYGESRFAQG
+274 ALYGESRFAQG

-299 VEVSLGGWDT
+299 VEVTLGGWDT

-322 DFDQAYAALI
+322 EFDQAYAALI

-337 RGLLDK
+337 RGLLEN

-351 FGRTPEIQPQNRGG
+351 FGRTPEIQQQNRGG
-365 RDHHPAAFSCL
+365 RDHHPSAFSCL

-389 STDGRGSRVRE
+389 ATDGSGEKVRE
-400 NPVQI
+400 NPVKI
-405 SDLNATIAHAL
+405 ADLNATIAHAL
-416 GLELNEKLQ
+416 GLELDKKLQ

-436 AGVPVMGVF
+436 KGVPVLGVF

>member
-1 MRRSLARSSAGCD
+1 MRKSRSSSSSD
-14 VCRADEMTRRHFM
+14 VFHADEMTRRHFM

-38 VLPYLGGLASLV
+38 VMPYLGGLASLV
-50 ARADGSSSSP
+50 ARADGATSAP

-81 FDPKPKRKELM
+81 FDPKPKRKDLM
-92 GPTEVIGSRAD
+92 GRTEVIGSRAD
-103 GIQVSGFLPKSAEVM
+103 GIQVSGFLPKSAAVM

-137 SYILHTSYKMRGTV
+137 SYILHTSFPMRGTV

-163 GGKHKEDI
+163 GGKLKQDI

-178 TPPELSSGGFFGPTY
+178 TPAELSSAGFFGPTY

-203 GLQDCRRPASVSAP
+203 GLQDCRPPASVSEA
-217 DFERRL
+217 DFQRRL

-250 QAVRLMKSKD
+250 QAVRLMKSED
-260 LKAFDIGDETAATK
+260 LKAFNIESETAATK
-274 ELYGESRFAQG
+274 ELYGPSRFAQG

-299 VEVSLGGWDT
+299 VEVTLGGWDT
-309 HFDNFTAVEARCA
+309 HFDNFTAVEARCSE
-322 DFDQAYAALI
+322 FDQAYAALI

-337 RGLLDK
+337 RGLLEK

-351 FGRTPEIQPQNRGG
+351 FGRTPEIQEQNRAG
-365 RDHHPAAFSCL
+365 RDHHPGAFSCV

-389 STDGRGSRVRE
+389 ATDGSGKKVRE
-400 NPVQI
+400 NHVKIP
-405 SDLNATIAHAL
+405 DLNATIAHAL
-416 GLELNEKLQ
+416 GLELTKKIQ

-436 AGVPVMGVF
+436 QGVPVLGVF